1 MVKNQYLYLSEIEE
15 MEELLEPNNDGWNR
29 IIEMEEAY
37 HFSNRTD
44 RRRRRRRQRKENKK
58 NSTRYVVKKGR
69 IRPLLGNV
77 TFYKEGEESMHTQQ
91 PSITQYTDAYDN
103 YNDDD
108 DDDDD
113 DDDEIPSAESLGLE
127 NGPMYER
134 LRSIIQGADI
144 TPEDY
149 DLLLLLDSNNAKK
162 TMDNQ
167 QISEISLV
175 VLGNGT
181 DEDPFRNWGSST
193 CDICLESF
201 KELPK
206 GTEVRHLPC
215 NHVFCKK
222 CIDHWFSEVS
232 VKCPNLSCY
241 WQKESTSDD

>member
-1 MVKNQYLYLSEIEE
+1 
-15 MEELLEPNNDGWNR
+15 MEELLEPNNDGTSR

-37 HFSNRTD
+37 HFPHRKD
-44 RRRRRRRQRKENKK
+44 RRRRRRHHRKEKK
-58 NSTRYVVKKGR
+58 NIFTRDVVKKGK
-69 IRPLLGNV
+69 IRRLLQSI
-77 TFYKEGEESMHTQQ
+77 TFYEEESMHTQLLCK
-91 PSITQYTDAYDN
+91 PLITQYTDTYEN
-103 YNDDD
+103 YNG
-108 DDDDD
+108 DDDD
-113 DDDEIPSAESLGLE
+113 DDDEIPSAESLGLKK
-127 NGPMYER
+127 GPMYER

-175 VLGNGT
+175 VLGNGK
-181 DEDPFRNWGSST
+181 DEDSFRSWGSFT

-201 KELPK
+201 AELPK

-241 WQKESTSDD
+241 WQKDD